1 MPPCVA
7 TMICE
12 RQRASCPA
20 CGARRQPGSS
30 GGGVSSCPSSRPCAA
45 ISASCLSW
53 PWPLTFLS
61 RFFLP
66 VRIATHMS
74 ELRWKPIVKGRLSG
88 ARMTGRAANGSGRC
102 AHLRRRRRAAVQ
114 LIVRQ
119 LGTGMPTSA
128 GAAGGSATGLGA
140 GNRGGL
146 RTARSRAAAGGSL
159 LALAPGHKMPQVAPG
174 LASPTSSWASGP
186 ARARRHSAPSVVHR
200 PHEQP
205 RSQPLAAA

>member
-45 ISASCLSW
+45 IAASCLSW

-128 GAAGGSATGLGA
+128 GAAGGSGDRPRRGQPGWAAHGAEQGSRRREPPRACTGPQNATSCAGACEPYIFLGK
-140 GNRGGL
+140 
-146 RTARSRAAAGGSL
+146 RACQGAQAFSTIGS
-159 LALAPGHKMPQVAPG
+159 P
-174 LASPTSSWASGP
+174 
-186 ARARRHSAPSVVHR
+186 PST
-200 PHEQP
+200 
-205 RSQPLAAA
+205 